1 MCCVIGIFDKV
12 PKLKQLRKMEKANPH
27 GSSITWIKNGLVNY
41 VKGEKLTSKEILRII
56 NKENITKDFIIHYRI
71 TSSGSTCDELCH
83 PFIINSN
90 GHNPQILRDSDQSV
104 LIHNGTL
111 DESWKDLL
119 IQTCIANKITI
130 PKGKLSDSRATAFLI
145 NFLGD
150 GILNLTNLEDEKFV
164 IVSPKGI
171 KKFGKFEKANN
182 ILCSN
187 NYHIH
192 NSWYMDQDSTSYGF
206 DDNKY
211 TCEDLCR
218 MCDVNGIDVPKS
230 LCTKHNKTE
239 QDMTLDD
246 YEELFMKD
254 NINSRRYDETY

>member
-1 MCCVIGIFDKV
+1 MCVIGIFDKV

-27 GSSITWIKNGLVNY
+27 GASITWIKNGLVNY

-56 NKENITKDFIIHYRI
+56 NKENIKKDFVIHYRI

-83 PFIINSN
+83 PFIINSD
-90 GHNPQILRDSDQSV
+90 GYNPQILRDSSDQV

-119 IQTCIANKITI
+119 IQTCISNKIPI

-150 GILNLTNLEDEKFV
+150 GILNLTDLESEKFV

-171 KKFGKFEKANN
+171 KKYGKFQKADS

-187 NYHIH
+187 DYHIH
-192 NSWYMDQDSTSYGF
+192 DSWSTGFEDSTSFGF
-206 DDNKY
+206 
-211 TCEDLCR
+211 TCEDLCS
-218 MCDVNGIDVPKS
+218 MCDFNGLDVPKS

-246 YEELFMKD
+246 YEEIFMRD
-254 NINSRRYDETY
+254 NINSRRYDHETY

>member
-1 MCCVIGIFDKV
+1 MCCVIGIFSKV

-27 GSSITWIKNGLVNY
+27 GASITWIKNNKVNY
-41 VKGEKLTSKEILRII
+41 VKGVKLTSKEILRII
-56 NKENITKDFIIHYRI
+56 NKENITKDFVIHYRI

-83 PFIINSN
+83 PFIINDD
-90 GHNPQILRDSDQSV
+90 GYNPQILRNSDQSV

-111 DESWKDLL
+111 SENWKDLL
-119 IQTCIANKITI
+119 IQTCITNKIQI

-150 GILNLTNLEDEKFV
+150 GILNLTNLDDEKFV

-171 KKFGKFEKANN
+171 KKFGIFEKADN

-192 NSWYMDQDSTSYGF
+192 NSWSYQDSTLYGF

-218 MCDVNGIDVPKS
+218 MCDLNGIDMPKS
-230 LCTKHNKTE
+230 LCTKHNETE
-239 QDMTLDD
+239 QDMSLDD

>member
-1 MCCVIGIFDKV
+1 MCCCVIGIFDQV
-12 PKLKQLRKMEKANPH
+12 PKLKQLRKTEKANPH
-27 GSSITWIKNGLVNY
+27 GASITWIKNGLVNY

-56 NKENITKDFIIHYRI
+56 NKENIKKDFVIHYRI

-83 PFIINSN
+83 PFIINSD
-90 GHNPQILRDSDQSV
+90 GYNPQILRDSSDQV

-119 IQTCIANKITI
+119 IQTCISNKIPI

-150 GILNLTNLEDEKFV
+150 GILNLTDLESEKFV

-171 KKFGKFEKANN
+171 KKYGKFQKADS

-187 NYHIH
+187 DYHIH
-192 NSWYMDQDSTSYGF
+192 NTLYNYQDSF
-206 DDNKY
+206 DNNY
-211 TCEDLCR
+211 TCEDLCS
-218 MCDVNGIDVPKS
+218 MCDFNGLDVPKS
-230 LCTKHNKTE
+230 LCNKHKEAEKN
-239 QDMTLDD
+239 MSLDD
-246 YEELFMKD
+246 YEEIFMRD
-254 NINSRRYDETY
+254 NINSRRYDHETY

>member
-1 MCCVIGIFDKV
+1 MCVIGIFDKV

-27 GSSITWIKNGLVNY
+27 GASITWIKNGLVNY

-56 NKENITKDFIIHYRI
+56 NKENIKKDFVIHYRI

-83 PFIINSN
+83 PFIINDD
-90 GHNPQILRDSDQSV
+90 GYNPQILRDSDQSV

-119 IQTCIANKITI
+119 IQTCISNKIPI

-150 GILNLTNLEDEKFV
+150 GILNLTDLESEKFV

-171 KKFGKFEKANN
+171 KKYGKFQKADS

-187 NYHIH
+187 DYHIH
-192 NSWYMDQDSTSYGF
+192 DSWSTGFEDSTSFGF
-206 DDNKY
+206 
-211 TCEDLCR
+211 TCEDLCS
-218 MCDVNGIDVPKS
+218 MCDFNGLDVPKS

-246 YEELFMKD
+246 YEEIFMRD
-254 NINSRRYDETY
+254 NINSRRYDHETY

>member
-1 MCCVIGIFDKV
+1 MCVIGIFDKV

-27 GSSITWIKNGLVNY
+27 GASITWIKNGLVNY

-56 NKENITKDFIIHYRI
+56 NKENIKKDFVIHYRI

-83 PFIINSN
+83 PFIINDD
-90 GHNPQILRDSDQSV
+90 GYNPQILRDSDQSV

-119 IQTCIANKITI
+119 IQTCIVNKIPI

-150 GILNLTNLEDEKFV
+150 GILNLTDLESEKFV

-171 KKFGKFEKANN
+171 KKYGKFQKADS

-187 NYHIH
+187 DYHIH
-192 NSWYMDQDSTSYGF
+192 DSWSTGFEDSTSFGF
-206 DDNKY
+206 
-211 TCEDLCR
+211 TCEDLCS
-218 MCDVNGIDVPKS
+218 MCDFNGLDVPKS

-246 YEELFMKD
+246 YEEIFMRD
-254 NINSRRYDETY
+254 NINSRRYDHETY

>member
-1 MCCVIGIFDKV
+1 MCVIGIFDKV

-27 GSSITWIKNGLVNY
+27 GASITWIKNNKVNY
-41 VKGEKLTSKEILRII
+41 VKGVKLTSKEILRII
-56 NKENITKDFIIHYRI
+56 NKENITKDFVIHYRI
-71 TSSGSTCDELCH
+71 TSSGSTCEELCH
-83 PFIINSN
+83 PFIINSD
-90 GHNPQILRDSDQSV
+90 GYNPQILRNSESQV

-111 DESWKDLL
+111 DDSWKDLL
-119 IQTCIANKITI
+119 IQTCISNKIPI

-150 GILNLTNLEDEKFV
+150 GILNLTNLEEEKFV

-171 KKFGKFEKANN
+171 KKFGIFEKADN

-187 NYHIH
+187 NYHVS
-192 NSWYMDQDSTSYGF
+192 NSYYNSYQDDMF
-206 DDNKY
+206 DKKY
-211 TCEDLCR
+211 TCEDLCQ

-239 QDMTLDD
+239 QDMSLDD

-254 NINSRRYDETY
+254 SINSRRYEI

>member
-1 MCCVIGIFDKV
+1 MCVIGIFDKV

-27 GSSITWIKNGLVNY
+27 GASITWIKNGLVNY

-56 NKENITKDFIIHYRI
+56 NKENITKDFVIHYRI

-83 PFIINSN
+83 PFMINSD
-90 GHNPQILRDSDQSV
+90 GFNPQILRDSDQSV

-119 IQTCIANKITI
+119 IQTCISNKIRI

-150 GILNLTNLEDEKFV
+150 GILNLTDLDNEKFV

-171 KKFGKFEKANN
+171 KKYGKFQKADS

-187 NYHIH
+187 DYHIH
-192 NSWYMDQDSTSYGF
+192 DSWSTGFEDSTSFGF
-206 DDNKY
+206 
-211 TCEDLCR
+211 TCEDLCS
-218 MCDVNGIDVPKS
+218 MCDFNGLDVPKS
-230 LCTKHNKTE
+230 LCTKHKEAEKN
-239 QDMTLDD
+239 MSLDD
-246 YEELFMKD
+246 YEEIFMRD